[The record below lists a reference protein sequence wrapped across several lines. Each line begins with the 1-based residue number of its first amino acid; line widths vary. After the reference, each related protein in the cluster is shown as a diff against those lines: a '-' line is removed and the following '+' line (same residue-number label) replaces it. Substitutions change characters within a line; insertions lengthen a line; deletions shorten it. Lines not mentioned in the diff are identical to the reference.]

1 MNAYTTTSQAR
12 IQPRDFA
19 AVLRA
24 NGLAGAS
31 LAGLERQRG
40 CQAEAEL
47 SWRLK
52 HHGGKPQASASRVSL
67 LRQTIG
73 GALVRV
79 GERLASDRRSGVAPE
94 TVPAV
99 DTLGMAS

>member
-1 MNAYTTTSQAR
+1 MNAYTTTGRAK
-12 IQPRDFA
+12 IQPRDLS

-40 CQAEAEL
+40 WQADAEVAWL
-47 SWRLK
+47 LK
-52 HHGGKPQASASRVSL
+52 NTRITTHASASRLSL

-73 GALVRV
+73 AALVRS
-79 GERLASDRRSGVAPE
+79 GERLAGVPRSGVAPE
-94 TVPAV
+94 TVPAAGE
-99 DTLGMAS
+99 LGMAG

>member
-12 IQPRDFA
+12 IHPRDFS

-40 CQAEAEL
+40 CQAEAEVDWL
-47 SWRLK
+47 LK
-52 HHGGKPQASASRVSL
+52 RHGVRPQVRPSRVAL
-67 LRQTIG
+67 LRRTIG
-73 GALVRV
+73 TGLMLA
-79 GERLASDRRSGVAPE
+79 GERLAGVPRSGLAPA
-94 TVPAV
+94 TTPAAG
-99 DTLGMAS
+99 TLGMAG